1 MSIFFCHL
9 RFGVILEYNRG
20 MATLAYIIREK
31 LGVTQ
36 YRMAQLLKRTP
47 RGYRL
52 LENDSKRYMLRDI
65 VVLKIASGM
74 SWEEFGKLIHQL
86 VNSDDD

>member
-1 MSIFFCHL
+1 
-9 RFGVILEYNRG
+9 
-20 MATLAYIIREK
+20 MATLAQIIRER

-36 YRMAQLLKRTP
+36 YRMSQLLQRTP

-52 LENDSKRYMLRDI
+52 LENDSKRYKLRDI

-74 SWEEFGKLIHQL
+74 TWEEFGDVITML
-86 VNSDDD
+86 VNSDDE